1 LLFENIKSKEGNGLM
16 SLPMGIGATAPV
28 SPGEEILLGAG
39 GAVGRLSSMWVEEV
53 SIIFT

>member
-1 LLFENIKSKEGNGLM
+1 M

-39 GAVGRLSSMWVEEV
+39 AVGRLSSMWVEEV
-53 SIIFT
+53 SMANK